1 MCSSLTCMFKYALY
15 PLMHSNYLVEK
26 DVFWAQKATEG
37 GDGRVLHRP
46 CLHQDKWWVPFH
58 QGDRVVF
65 SKSLNLIR
73 HGKQYHQH
81 LG

>member
-1 MCSSLTCMFKYALY
+1 M
-15 PLMHSNYLVEK
+15 
-26 DVFWAQKATEG
+26 
-37 GDGRVLHRP
+37 LHRP
-46 CLHQDKWWVPFH
+46 CLHQDKWWVPFR